1 MARVTSAENKRFV
14 SHGFCHCARR
24 SLHCSGTRG
33 PDTTCVLVAKV
44 SCPGTHPMP
53 RSRPR
58 QRWSQGELDECRK
71 FPNAYTH
78 GPGRIPPHRAIR
90 AYHYSQISAKAVPAG
105 PMTGPRSAFR
115 ANGSASSSG
124 KTLSSVNII
133 LSRRAF
139 KSQRNPAQRK
149 GQRTGFMCPAQ
160 KWPVPDTASRQVG
173 HASRYVWRPRVVRA
187 GPLQSLCPAQKWRGP
202 GPAQSKGQSP
212 SETSRP
218 THKGNSPE
226 QASKAETPSETE
238 LRQRPRAQSK
248 RAGRRS
254 SNELNPASSQRTAR
268 PASRTH
274 TPRKQPRKIS
284 PPEAASQPPRSA
296 SSVH

>member
-1 MARVTSAENKRFV
+1 MAAKAVSAAFAAERHSTRPGARRSTDIRIECSAEACLCCLFRGCRGLQLYTWRCTFMARVTSAENKRFV

-160 KWPVPDTASRQVG
+160 KWPVPDTASRPSG
-173 HASRYVWRPRVVRA
+173 TGEPLRVAAR
-187 GPLQSLCPAQKWRGP
+187 R
-202 GPAQSKGQSP
+202 SKG
-212 SETSRP
+212 
-218 THKGNSPE
+218 
-226 QASKAETPSETE
+226 
-238 LRQRPRAQSK
+238 
-248 RAGRRS
+248 
-254 SNELNPASSQRTAR
+254 R
-268 PASRTH
+268 PATESVPSAKVARTR
-274 TPRKQPRKIS
+274 P
-284 PPEAASQPPRSA
+284 SA
-296 SSVH
+296 K